1 MNSLKEENKQ
11 EERIDVGGNQV
22 SEFVQ
27 DDSVDF
33 KGRPSVKAT
42 SGRWRAAYFIMGT
55 ELLERCAY
63 YAISLNLVIYLEHVL
78 HQGTG
83 QSVKNIFNW
92 GGVSWILALLGGFL
106 ADAYT
111 GKYRMIII
119 GLCIYFLGLLFLTLA
134 VSLPSLKPPQQPAC
148 ASSGNCEFFSATQT
162 QIGFFYFALYL
173 VSVGV
178 GSVKPCLSALGGD
191 QFDEDDEIERP
202 LKRSFFN
209 YWWFPII
216 GGSTIALT
224 LLVYV
229 EDHVS
234 FGLGYGIPTAGL
246 AIAILI
252 FLSGTPWYRL
262 QRVIQGSPLTEVAQ
276 VLTAAVLNFRVAVPT
291 DPSLLHETD
300 MQKQT
305 KKNPKRRHLLHT
317 DSLRFLDKAATP
329 RNWKEEDQQ
338 PDYSTKVSPDIER
351 SSSSSTLS
359 NVSTSKSSPWRLCT
373 VTQVEEVKLLVRV
386 MPIWVFTLMFVVIV
400 SQSSSFFVSTGTT
413 MDLSM
418 GPHFKISAAS
428 MDLVANITALL
439 MILVYELCF
448 VPLARRFTGN
458 ERGISML
465 QRIGVGLV
473 ISIIAMIVAA
483 VVESKRLHLIKIHG
497 LQNNRTVPVPMSVFW
512 LTPQYSILG
521 LAQVFS
527 YLGLLEFFYD
537 QAPDGMHSIG
547 SALFASNT
555 GVAHFLCTAIVD
567 IVTRASGS
575 QSGSGN
581 HQSWIVNNINK
592 CRVDKYYWTLAA
604 LSAINFCIYLV
615 VAHWYTY
622 KKVRV
627 HEDDAE
633 SRKVVLQLTNDP
645 NRLVKA

>member
-1 MNSLKEENKQ
+1 MFFLWVTLHFGNLFSSSQTFAWCVCLHIHEFSKQWSISSILK
-11 EERIDVGGNQV
+11 V
-22 SEFVQ
+22 SE
-27 DDSVDF
+27 
-33 KGRPSVKAT
+33 
-42 SGRWRAAYFIMGT
+42 
-55 ELLERCAY
+55 
-63 YAISLNLVIYLEHVL
+63 
-78 HQGTG
+78 
-83 QSVKNIFNW
+83 
-92 GGVSWILALLGGFL
+92 
-106 ADAYT
+106 
-111 GKYRMIII
+111 
-119 GLCIYFLGLLFLTLA
+119 
-134 VSLPSLKPPQQPAC
+134 
-148 ASSGNCEFFSATQT
+148 
-162 QIGFFYFALYL
+162 
-173 VSVGV
+173 
-178 GSVKPCLSALGGD
+178 LGGD
-191 QFDEDDEIERP
+191 
-202 LKRSFFN
+202 S
-209 YWWFPII
+209 
-216 GGSTIALT
+216 
-224 LLVYV
+224 
-229 EDHVS
+229 
-234 FGLGYGIPTAGL
+234 
-246 AIAILI
+246 
-252 FLSGTPWYRL
+252 
-262 QRVIQGSPLTEVAQ
+262 
-276 VLTAAVLNFRVAVPT
+276 NF
-291 DPSLLHETD
+291 EC
-300 MQKQT
+300 
-305 KKNPKRRHLLHT
+305 
-317 DSLRFLDKAATP
+317 RFLDKASTP

-351 SSSSSTLS
+351 RSSSSTLS

-386 MPIWVFTLMFVVIV
+386 MPIWVFTLMFLVAV
-400 SQSSSFFVSTGTT
+400 SQSSSFFLSTGTT

-428 MDLVANITALL
+428 MEIVTNITALL

-483 VVESKRLHLIKIHG
+483 VVESKRLQLIKIHG

-622 KKVRV
+622 KKVQV

-633 SRKVVLQLTNDP
+633 SRKVVLQLTNEP
-645 NRLVKA
+645 NQLVKA

>member
-1 MNSLKEENKQ
+1 LWVTLHFGNLFSSSQTFAWCVCLHIHEFSKQWSISSILK
-11 EERIDVGGNQV
+11 V
-22 SEFVQ
+22 SE
-27 DDSVDF
+27 
-33 KGRPSVKAT
+33 
-42 SGRWRAAYFIMGT
+42 
-55 ELLERCAY
+55 
-63 YAISLNLVIYLEHVL
+63 
-78 HQGTG
+78 
-83 QSVKNIFNW
+83 
-92 GGVSWILALLGGFL
+92 
-106 ADAYT
+106 
-111 GKYRMIII
+111 
-119 GLCIYFLGLLFLTLA
+119 
-134 VSLPSLKPPQQPAC
+134 
-148 ASSGNCEFFSATQT
+148 
-162 QIGFFYFALYL
+162 
-173 VSVGV
+173 
-178 GSVKPCLSALGGD
+178 LGGD
-191 QFDEDDEIERP
+191 
-202 LKRSFFN
+202 S
-209 YWWFPII
+209 
-216 GGSTIALT
+216 
-224 LLVYV
+224 
-229 EDHVS
+229 
-234 FGLGYGIPTAGL
+234 
-246 AIAILI
+246 
-252 FLSGTPWYRL
+252 
-262 QRVIQGSPLTEVAQ
+262 
-276 VLTAAVLNFRVAVPT
+276 NF
-291 DPSLLHETD
+291 EC
-300 MQKQT
+300 
-305 KKNPKRRHLLHT
+305 
-317 DSLRFLDKAATP
+317 RFLDKASTP

-351 SSSSSTLS
+351 RSSSSTLS

-386 MPIWVFTLMFVVIV
+386 MPIWVFTLMFLVAV
-400 SQSSSFFVSTGTT
+400 SQSSSFFLSTGTT

-428 MDLVANITALL
+428 MEIVTNITALL
-439 MILVYELCF
+439 MILVYQLCF

-483 VVESKRLHLIKIHG
+483 VVESKRLQLIKIHG

-547 SALFASNT
+547 TALFASNT

-567 IVTRASGS
+567 IVTSASGS

-581 HQSWIVNNINK
+581 HQSWIVNDINK

-622 KKVRV
+622 KKVQV

-633 SRKVVLQLTNDP
+633 SRKVVLQLTNEP
-645 NRLVKA
+645 NQLVKA